1 MAQAA
6 MSKTKPISYRVKDI
20 IACPVCRYEF
30 QREQLHSGGGRLIA
44 GKLTNELRRTYEVSK
59 KFGRI
64 YPLAYTIMTCPKCLY
79 SSFPQD
85 FKALTEQEAGDFQ
98 MKIMERRQSI
108 EQILGPLEFNED
120 RNLVLGAA
128 SYLLAYESY
137 QKRNSQVAP
146 TPKKA
151 ICAMRGAW
159 LFDDLHGEFPD
170 RSFDKIRDF
179 LYLKAVRNYNPT
191 LDILSNGREPLEQ
204 FQNLLG
210 PDTDQNWGF
219 DGVVYLNGY
228 LTNKYLEKLASTP
241 TEQLDILEKSRRH
254 LGKLYGMGKASK
266 SKPSVIIDLS
276 KELYEEITER
286 MEKMKEELGL
296 PTEG

>member
-1 MAQAA
+1 MVQTLA
-6 MSKTKPISYRVKDI
+6 SKTKPVSYRVKDKTT
-20 IACPVCRYEF
+20 CPVCRHEF

-44 GKLTNELRRTYEVSK
+44 GKLTNELRRTYEISK

-64 YPLAYTIMTCPKCLY
+64 YPPAYSIITCPKCLY
-79 SSFPQD
+79 SSFS
-85 FKALTEQEAGDFQ
+85 GDFNMVAPEEVGSLQ
-98 MKIMERRQSI
+98 AKIMERRNLI
-108 EQILGPLEFNED
+108 EKILGPLDFNED

-137 QKRNSQVAP
+137 QQRNAQVAP

-151 ICAMRGAW
+151 LCAIRGAW
-159 LFDDLHGEFPD
+159 FFGDLHEEFPD
-170 RSFDKIRDF
+170 KSFDKIRDF
-179 LYLKAVRNYNPT
+179 LYLKAVKNYSPT

-204 FQNLLG
+204 FQNILG

-228 LTNKYLEKLASTP
+228 LTNKYLEKLASDP
-241 TEQLDILEKSRRH
+241 KEQLDILEKSRRH

-266 SKPSVIIDLS
+266 NKPTVIIDLA
-276 KELYEEITER
+276 KELYEGVTER
-286 MEKMKEELGL
+286 MEEMKEKYGIDVS
-296 PTEG
+296 G